1 MKISYLFILALLLV
15 VACQSEQQQQQKAI
29 AALENSLGQTTDT
42 AKAAEL
48 LQLYAAYRNQHPDNQ
63 TQNAEYAH
71 KEAALRLRLGQ
82 AYEAGVA
89 YLELLEQDPSAFKDK
104 DDALFQSAL
113 DTLRKNVFN
122 EKTNRIDQ
130 QSAVDFIELTEGYA
144 SIRPESALTPDLL
157 FQGSDVAG
165 AIRDYEK
172 ALAFLAKINTDY
184 PDYKRAP
191 QALFMRAFTLDAE
204 LKRYNEAKV
213 LYQEFLKKY
222 PNDELAE
229 SAQFSLKNLG
239 KSEEEI
245 VQGFIEKQNNQ

>member
-1 MKISYLFILALLLV
+1 M
-15 VACQSEQQQQQKAI
+15 
-29 AALENSLGQTTDT
+29 
-42 AKAAEL
+42 
-48 LQLYAAYRNQHPDNQ
+48 
-63 TQNAEYAH
+63 
-71 KEAALRLRLGQ
+71 
-82 AYEAGVA
+82 
-89 YLELLEQDPSAFKDK
+89 
-104 DDALFQSAL
+104 
-113 DTLRKNVFN
+113 
-122 EKTNRIDQ
+122 
-130 QSAVDFIELTEGYA
+130 
-144 SIRPESALTPDLL
+144 
-157 FQGSDVAG
+157 AG

-245 VQGFIEKQNNQ
+245 VQGFIEKQKQ